1 MFKSF
6 LEYSKYI
13 LETVSFDRALF
24 KNEYKKAIASLKIEE
39 QLQLDFWLES
49 KGLKLALI
57 K

>member
-24 KNEYKKAIASLKIEE
+24 KKEYKKAIASLKIEE